1 MQLEWSERY
10 GRLTDEYH
18 LPKGIAACQAYA
30 ERVGGDGMTQALQAV
45 RQQTVDWQT
54 RYNRRAGVKGTLS
67 QEVNAFGFRRSHYM
81 SLAKTHLQY
90 ILTSAAIN
98 VVRMVAW
105 LQGQPHAKTRRSR
118 FASLA
123 PTNP

>member
-1 MQLEWSERY
+1 MTALLS
-10 GRLTDEYH
+10 LT
-18 LPKGIAACQAYA
+18 LLLNKG
-30 ERVGGDGMTQALQAV
+30 DQALQAV
-45 RQQTVDWQT
+45 RQQQKTVAWQI
-54 RYNRRAGVKGTLS
+54 RYNRRAGVEGTLS
-67 QEVNAFGFRRSHYM
+67 QGVNAFGMRRSRYM
-81 SLAKTHLQY
+81 SLAKTYLQHV
-90 ILTSAAIN
+90 LTSAAIN